1 MKNLYS
7 AAGFIL
13 LVLITALFVSSCDD
27 AGITTDTKNIDF
39 SSSNLKP
46 LDKQTE
52 GVYEA
57 WISVGS
63 TFDHGDQAYVSV
75 GRFNISST
83 GTLIDTSGAPGKLNL
98 ARITDINATEDAI
111 ITIEQPGDN
120 DTIPGTKIV
129 GGAKT
134 NEGGFIVFNMTMDYS
149 EVLPV
154 SANFSSSAAEY
165 ILASPTDQY
174 AGFNII
180 HGFWFSR
187 DTTGST
193 PGLTLPTI
201 PDTAEWSYQ
210 AWIIDTRDSVNRIY
224 NVGRFM
230 ASNTA
235 DDNQQCA
242 GPNPGWNLPGHDW
255 IQPNCPGGGLPDIDN
270 LNNSNFRVIVTL
282 EPKFETSGLS
292 KPFYITLFKGN
303 VLGAFTSPTSVPNT
317 TVLPTAKIRLSVTG

>member
-1 MKNLYS
+1 MKNGYRE
-7 AAGFIL
+7 AGLIIIL
-13 LVLITALFVSSCDD
+13 LFSAFWFSSCDD
-27 AGITTDTKNIDF
+27 AGVTTDKKNIEF

-46 LDKQTE
+46 LNKQTE

-57 WISVGS
+57 WISVES
-63 TFDHGDQAYVSV
+63 ALDHGDQAYVSV

-83 GTLIDTSGAPGKLNL
+83 GTLLDTAGNPGNLNL
-98 ARITDINATEDAI
+98 AKITDINATEDAL
-111 ITIEQPGDN
+111 ITIEQPGDL
-120 DTIPGTKIV
+120 DTIPGTKIL
-129 GGAKT
+129 GGVKA
-134 NEGGFIVFNMTMDYS
+134 NEGGFIVFNMTMDFN
-149 EVLPV
+149 EVLPAA
-154 SANFSSSAAEY
+154 ANFSTSAAEY

-193 PGLTLPTI
+193 PGLTLPTL
-201 PDTAEWSYQ
+201 PDTAEWTYQ
-210 AWIIDTRDSVNRIY
+210 AWIIDLRDTVNRIY

-242 GPNPGWNLPGHDW
+242 GPNPGWNVPGHDW
-255 IQPNCPGGGLPDIDN
+255 IQANCPGGGIPDIDN

-282 EPKFETSGLS
+282 EPRFETSGLG
-292 KPFYITLFKGN
+292 KPFYITLFRGT
-303 VLGAFTSPTSVPNT
+303 VLGAFTNPTAVPNT
-317 TVLPTAKIRLSVTG
+317 TVLPTAKIKLSVTG